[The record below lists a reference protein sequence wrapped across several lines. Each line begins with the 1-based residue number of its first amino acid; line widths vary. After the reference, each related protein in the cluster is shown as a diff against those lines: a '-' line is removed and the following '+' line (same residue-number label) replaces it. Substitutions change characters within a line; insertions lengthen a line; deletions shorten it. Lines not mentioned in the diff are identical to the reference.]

1 MLEYLRQKLEFA
13 YADSS
18 IPGIESLKD
27 LSRGNHLPYLVAI
40 SIINVQCEKDIK
52 PQNFLKK
59 LKINLQWCQIMSF
72 AM

>member
-1 MLEYLRQKLEFA
+1 LE
-13 YADSS
+13 
-18 IPGIESLKD
+18 LKD
-27 LSRGNHLPYLVAI
+27 FGGRLIHENHPTYLVAI